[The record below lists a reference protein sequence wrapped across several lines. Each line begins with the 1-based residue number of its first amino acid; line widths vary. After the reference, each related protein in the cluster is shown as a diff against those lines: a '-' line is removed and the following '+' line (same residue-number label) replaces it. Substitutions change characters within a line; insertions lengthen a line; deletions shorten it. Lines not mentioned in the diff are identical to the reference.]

1 MEKSV
6 KDILS
11 EMEEKMRKSVEV
23 TRRELAAIRTGRA
36 STSLLEGVNVD
47 YYGTFTP
54 LRQVSNILTPEPTLI
69 VIQPW
74 DKSTLEEIE
83 RAILK
88 ADIGLTPNNDG
99 KVIRIPIPPLS
110 EERRQELVRV
120 MRKMA
125 EEGRVAIR
133 GVRHK
138 ERDSAKNLE
147 KESKISKDVSRRA
160 QEKMEELTHKYIEE
174 IDRILAAKEKEVL
187 EV

>member
-36 STSLLEGVNVD
+36 STALLDGVKAN
-47 YYGTFTP
+47 YYSTLTP
-54 LRQVSNILTPEPTLI
+54 LNQIANILTPEPTLI

-74 DKSTLEEIE
+74 DRSTLEEIE

-99 KVIRIPIPPLS
+99 KVIRLPIPPLS
-110 EERRQELVRV
+110 QERRQELVRV
-120 MRKMA
+120 VRKMV

-138 ERDSAKNLE
+138 ERDSVKALE
-147 KESKISKDVSRRA
+147 KEGKISEDVSRRA
-160 QEKMEELTHKYIEE
+160 QEKMDELTHKYIEE
-174 IDRILAAKEKEVL
+174 VDKILASKEKEIL

>member
-1 MEKSV
+1 MEKLV

-23 TRRELAAIRTGRA
+23 TRRELAGIRTGRA

-47 YYGTFTP
+47 YYGTLTP
-54 LRQVSNILTPEPTLI
+54 LRQVANILTPEPTLI

-110 EERRQELVRV
+110 QERRQELVRV
-120 MRKMA
+120 VRKMA

-138 ERDSAKNLE
+138 ERDSLKSLE
-147 KESKISKDVSRRA
+147 KEGNISKDVSRRG

-174 IDRILAAKEKEVL
+174 IDKFLASKEKEVM

>member
-1 MEKSV
+1 MEKLV
-6 KDILS
+6 KDILG
-11 EMEEKMRKSVEV
+11 ELEEKMRKSVEV
-23 TRRELAAIRTGRA
+23 TRQELAAVRTGRA

-47 YYGTFTP
+47 YYGTLTP

-74 DKSTLEEIE
+74 DKSTLAEIE

-110 EERRQELVRV
+110 EERRQEIVRV
-120 MRKMA
+120 VRKMA
-125 EEGRVAIR
+125 EEGRIAIR

-138 ERDSAKNLE
+138 ERDSVKNMQ
-147 KESKISKDVSRRA
+147 KESNVSEDESRRG
-160 QEKMEELTHKYIEE
+160 QEKMEELTHKHIEE
-174 IDRILAAKEKEVL
+174 IDKILAAKEKEVL